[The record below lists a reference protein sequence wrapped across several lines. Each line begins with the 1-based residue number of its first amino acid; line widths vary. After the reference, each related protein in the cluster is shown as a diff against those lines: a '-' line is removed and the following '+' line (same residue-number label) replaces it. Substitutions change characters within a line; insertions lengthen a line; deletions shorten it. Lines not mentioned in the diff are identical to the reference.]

1 METKYK
7 NVSIP
12 FQTININK
20 EINKEG
26 KHMPYFDPEFP
37 ININFHKFGIDYIL
51 TPNHHDYLEIG
62 YLCDGKGILTVENKK
77 YVVKKDDIVI
87 LGNHEVHKFST
98 TKNYTFSILVIY
110 FMPELIYKP
119 GGINIDFNYLKPFFY
134 RQNNFSHVIHPD
146 NIDNEHLFSLI
157 DKMYYLYSKKEINH
171 RLESKLYLTEILLSL
186 VKYFGTLST
195 KFSKNYIRKIDDI
208 NRLKELITLLQN
220 EYTRDITLSEAANT
234 VNMSIH
240 YFCKFFK
247 KVIGKTFTNYL
258 LSIRIDKAKELLL
271 TEKITVTSIAY
282 KVGFEN
288 LSYFYRKFREFTG
301 YSPIEYINVIKTN
314 K

>member
-1 METKYK
+1 
-7 NVSIP
+7 
-12 FQTININK
+12 
-20 EINKEG
+20 
-26 KHMPYFDPEFP
+26 MPYFDPEFP
-37 ININFHKFGIDYIL
+37 ILINFHKFGIDYTL

-62 YLCDGKGILTVENKK
+62 YICDGKGVLTVENKK
-77 YVVKKDDIVI
+77 YIVKKDDIIVI
-87 LGNHEVHKFST
+87 SNHELHTFST
-98 TKNYTFSILVIY
+98 PKNYSFTVIVIY

-134 RQNNFSHVIHPD
+134 RQNNFSHVIHPGSI
-146 NIDNEHLFSLI
+146 NNEFLFSLI
-157 DKMYYLYSKKEINH
+157 DKIYSLFSKKELNYK
-171 RLESKLYLTEILLSL
+171 LELKIHLTEILLTL
-186 VKYFGTLST
+186 VKYYGTLST
-195 KFSKNYIRKIDDI
+195 KFSKNYIRKIEDI
-208 NRLKELITLLQN
+208 NRLKELITLLQK
-220 EYTRDITLSEAANT
+220 EYKRDITLTEAANT

-301 YSPIEYINVIKTN
+301 FSPTEYINIIKTN

>member
-1 METKYK
+1 MESNFK
-7 NVSIP
+7 NASIFVP
-12 FQTININK
+12 SININK

-26 KHMPYFDPEFP
+26 KHMPDFDPEFP
-37 ININFHKFGIDYIL
+37 MILNLQRFKIDHIL

-62 YLCDGKGILTVENKK
+62 YIYEGKGIMTVENKK

-87 LGNHEVHKFST
+87 LSNYELHTFST
-98 TKNYTFSILVIY
+98 TKNQSFSLVVIY

-119 GGINIDFNYLKPFFY
+119 GGLNIDFNFLKPFFY
-134 RQNNFSHVIHPD
+134 RGDNFSHIIHPD
-146 NIDNEHLFSLI
+146 KNNNEYVFSLI
-157 DKMYYLYSKKEINH
+157 EKIYTRYLKKEINYK
-171 RLESKLYLTEILLSL
+171 LESKIYLTEILLNL
-186 VKYFGTLST
+186 VKYYGTLST
-195 KFSKNYIRKIDDI
+195 KFSKNYSIKIKDI
-208 NRLKELITLLQN
+208 NRLKELMTLLQK
-220 EYTRDITLSEAANT
+220 EYNRDITLTEAANI

-282 KVGFEN
+282 KVGFGN

-301 YSPIEYINVIKTN
+301 YCPTEYINTVKIN